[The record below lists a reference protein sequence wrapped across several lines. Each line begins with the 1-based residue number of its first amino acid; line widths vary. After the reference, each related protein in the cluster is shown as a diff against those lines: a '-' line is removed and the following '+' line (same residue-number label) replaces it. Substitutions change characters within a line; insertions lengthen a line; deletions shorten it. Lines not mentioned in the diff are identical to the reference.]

1 MTNWLFL
8 KLTGRSNRCMRN
20 EQNQAAPAESSGGRK
35 DRVAMPREG
44 GAALLPTEE
53 LDSWP

>member
-20 EQNQAAPAESSGGRK
+20 EQNQAAPAESSGGIK